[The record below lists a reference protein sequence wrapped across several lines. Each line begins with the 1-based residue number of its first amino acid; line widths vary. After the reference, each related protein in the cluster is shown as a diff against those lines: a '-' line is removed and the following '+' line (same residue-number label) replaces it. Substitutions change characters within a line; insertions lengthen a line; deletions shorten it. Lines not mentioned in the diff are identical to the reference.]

1 MNLLAIDCSTE
12 YLSLALEARGA
23 VHVFHEHAG
32 QRHAEAVLGEISTLC
47 QSADLEMKALNGIAY
62 GRGPG
67 SFTGLRIACGV
78 TQGLAYALNVPVY
91 GVVTLEALA
100 EEAFL
105 AHGAE
110 RVIAC
115 TDARMGEVYHAA
127 YRRRAHGWTEIC
139 APGVYKPGLVPDV
152 EGSVEGAGWSGCG
165 SGFGVHREALLARYP
180 ALQSVR
186 PELMPTARAEL
197 ALARA
202 VFHAGRGLPAHEAVP
217 LYIRDNVA
225 LKKSERQ

>member
-23 VHVFHEHAG
+23 VHSFHEHVG
-32 QRHAEAVLGEISTLC
+32 QRHSEQVLGEVSRLLR
-47 QSADLEMKALNGIAY
+47 SADLDMKALHGIAY

-78 TQGLAYALNVPVY
+78 TQGLAYALNVPVC

-105 AHGAE
+105 AHGVE
-110 RVIAC
+110 SVIAC

-127 YRRRAHGWTEIC
+127 YRRKAHGWTEIC
-139 APGVYKPGLVPDV
+139 APGVYKPGLVPEV
-152 EGSVEGAGWSGCG
+152 PGAGWSGCG
-165 SGFGVHREALLARYP
+165 SGFAAYRDALTACYP
-180 ALQSVR
+180 ALESVR

-197 ALARA
+197 ALARP
-202 VFHAGRGLPAHEAVP
+202 VFHVGRGVPADQALP

-225 LKKSERQ
+225 LKKSERDSA

>member
-1 MNLLAIDCSTE
+1 MNLLAIECSTE

-23 VHVFHEHAG
+23 VHSYHEHVG
-32 QRHAEAVLGEISTLC
+32 QRHSEEVLGEISTLFLR
-47 QSADLEMKALNGIAY
+47 ADLEMKELNGIAY

-91 GVVTLEALA
+91 GVVTLEAVA

-105 AHGAE
+105 AHGVE
-110 RVIAC
+110 SVIAC

-127 YRRRAHGWTEIC
+127 YRRKAHGWTEIC

-152 EGSVEGAGWSGCG
+152 AGTDWSGCG
-165 SGFGVHREALLARYP
+165 SGFAVHREALLARYP
-180 ALQSVR
+180 ALESVW
-186 PELMPTARAEL
+186 PELMPTARSEL
-197 ALARA
+197 ALARSE
-202 VFHAGRGLPAHEAVP
+202 FHAGRGLPAHEAVP

-225 LKKSERQ
+225 LKKSER